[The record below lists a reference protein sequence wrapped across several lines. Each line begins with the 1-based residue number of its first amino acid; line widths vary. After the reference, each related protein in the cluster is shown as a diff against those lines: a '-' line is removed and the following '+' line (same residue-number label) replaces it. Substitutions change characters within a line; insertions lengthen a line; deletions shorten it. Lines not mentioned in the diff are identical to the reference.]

1 MRTSW
6 SAAAAGAAHAR
17 LHSTAT
23 NPQRTVRMTLMTP
36 MLGSKLRRGLRCNSN
51 FMRLRP
57 LLALFVA
64 LLATGLVAC
73 GGGDGGGDEADAST
87 DVDQLLQDT
96 FSGSKEIKSGKFDLA
111 LDITSGGEVGA
122 VKVKVAGPFESQGQG
137 KVPKLDINAS
147 LEGGGQSL
155 EAGVTS
161 TGDQG
166 FVSFNG
172 TDYEVSGPIW
182 KQFTAGFEQS
192 ASKGSDQS
200 LATLGIDPRK
210 WLTNASND
218 GEAKVGDTDTIKITG
233 DVDVPKLLDDVNA
246 ALAKIRSIGGS
257 QAESLP
263 EQLTAEQKQEAVDA
277 IKDLSVE
284 IYTGAE
290 DTILRR
296 MLVTMKIDA
305 PAGGSTAAQSAD
317 VKFDLQLLDLNEDQ
331 EIEAPENPK
340 PFADLAAQL
349 NSLGLNLGGLGGGGS
364 AGSSGSGSGSA
375 PDAKSLEKYSDCV
388 QGAGGDTD
396 KIRKCSDVLAAP

>member
-1 MRTSW
+1 
-6 SAAAAGAAHAR
+6 
-17 LHSTAT
+17 
-23 NPQRTVRMTLMTP
+23 MTP
-36 MLGSKLRRGLRCNSN
+36 MLGSKLRRGLRCNPI

-57 LLALFVA
+57 LLTLFVA
-64 LLATGLVAC
+64 LLATGLIAGC
-73 GGGDGGGDEADAST
+73 GGDGGGEEASSST
-87 DVDQLLQDT
+87 DVDQLLKDT
-96 FSGSKEIKSGKFDLA
+96 FSGSKEIKSGKIDLA
-111 LDITSGGEVGA
+111 LDVTSAGETGA
-122 VKVKVAGPFESQGQG
+122 VKVNVTGPFESQGTG

-147 LEGGGQSL
+147 LEGGGQNID
-155 EAGVTS
+155 AGVTS
-161 TGDQG
+161 TGDSG
-166 FVSFNG
+166 FVSFSG

-192 ASKGSDQS
+192 ASKGNDQS

-210 WLTNASND
+210 WLTNAENA

-246 ALAKIRSIGGS
+246 ALEKLRSIGGS
-257 QAESLP
+257 QAEGLP
-263 EQLTAEQKQEAVDA
+263 EQLTPEQKQQAGDA